1 MHAGL
6 VQGNHGQGMDPS
18 RRPSQGEEETREEER
33 GGQAQRKGRRSR
45 GVERQCMSQLGAG
58 SALSQLGV
66 RQCMSQLGGGPH
78 CTRNTYL
85 HVSELNSLLI
95 FCLCFIFGSP
105 LSSLFRE

>member
-58 SALSQLGV
+58 SACFSWGSGSACLSW
-66 RQCMSQLGGGPH
+66 GGGPH